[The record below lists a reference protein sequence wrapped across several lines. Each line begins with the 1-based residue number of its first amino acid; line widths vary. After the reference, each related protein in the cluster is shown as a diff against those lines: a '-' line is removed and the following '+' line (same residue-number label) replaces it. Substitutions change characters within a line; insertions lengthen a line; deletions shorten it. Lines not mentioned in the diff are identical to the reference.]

1 MGDSCWKL
9 LGSSESDCATSC
21 SCWLSWQLGE
31 RCYASPWPLP
41 DLVKPVTRFLF
52 SSQRTQMQDLF
63 RALMRDR
70 NSPQD
75 GRKQFLCLKEEEEGR
90 KGERGDPA
98 CAAHKEKG
106 SKGINC

>member
-1 MGDSCWKL
+1 
-9 LGSSESDCATSC
+9 
-21 SCWLSWQLGE
+21 
-31 RCYASPWPLP
+31 
-41 DLVKPVTRFLF
+41 
-52 SSQRTQMQDLF
+52 MQDLF